1 MLFNKHKRLSVKD
14 KLRIVRFFEESFE
27 EDSLSWP
34 KIVQSDEFKKARPFI
49 DKRALNILEKE
60 SSAGDGAV
68 NGHKAI
74 KKTLL
79 RAEVNLLKQKW
90 GIDR

>member
-1 MLFNKHKRLSVKD
+1 MQD
-14 KLRIVRFFEESFE
+14 KLRIVQFLEEKLE

-34 KIVQSDEFKKARPFI
+34 KIAQADEFKKARPYI
-49 DKRALNILEKE
+49 DKRALMILEKE
-60 SSAGDGAV
+60 PVDSR
-68 NGHKAI
+68 NGSRNDQRAI

-90 GIDR
+90 GIDK

>member
-1 MLFNKHKRLSVKD
+1 MED
-14 KLRIVRFFEESFE
+14 KLRIVQFLEERLE

-34 KIVQSDEFKKARPFI
+34 KIVQADEFKKARPYI
-49 DKRALNILEKE
+49 DKRALKILEKE
-60 SSAGDGAV
+60 SGDSR
-68 NGHKAI
+68 NGQKAI

-90 GIDR
+90 GIDG